1 MQAFLYFSKYLKE
14 IFIYEYLKKK
24 KRIFLGT
31 NGTYL
36 MMKLSQINLLKNT
49 NILMNAE

>member
-14 IFIYEYLKKK
+14 IFIYEYFKK
-24 KRIFLGT
+24 KRFFLGS

>member
-14 IFIYEYLKKK
+14 IFIYEYLKK